1 MTVRSAIT
9 LVLLVGLLSGCATVR
24 ESRFN
29 PFNWFGSDEESLSP
43 IDVENER
50 RPLVAE
56 VTSLVVERA
65 PGGAIVRA
73 TALPTSQGWYEPALV
88 SLDPYGDPVDGV
100 LSYAFR
106 AVPPKTPTRV
116 STPQSREL
124 SAGVFISNFTLDRV
138 RVIQVTGARNSRI
151 ARR

>member
-1 MTVRSAIT
+1 MMVRSAIT

-56 VTSLVVERA
+56 ITSLVVERT

-73 TALPTSQGWYEPALV
+73 NSFGRAPEASNAVTTNLRFVWWFVMVL
-88 SLDPYGDPVDGV
+88 
-100 LSYAFR
+100 LSYDGL
-106 AVPPKTPTRV
+106 TH
-116 STPQSREL
+116 QSSL
-124 SAGVFISNFTLDRV
+124 NGWPS
-138 RVIQVTGARNSRI
+138 
-151 ARR
+151 